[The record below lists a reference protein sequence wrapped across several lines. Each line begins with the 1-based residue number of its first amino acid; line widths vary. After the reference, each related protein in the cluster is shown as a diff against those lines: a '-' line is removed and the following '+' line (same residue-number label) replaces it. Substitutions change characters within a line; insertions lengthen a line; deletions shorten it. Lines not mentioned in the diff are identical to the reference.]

1 MVYIHEQTILS
12 DGLPIYKL
20 LSDWE
25 RLPRACSGPRSP
37 NDSLVKRRITLSSS
51 PLARLEGLV
60 NSLTPTSPNYLSI
73 RPVPKTVIKKRK
85 LIKC

>member
-12 DGLPIYKL
+12 DGLLILYYYLTGKDCLELARVPDHL
-20 LSDWE
+20 H
-25 RLPRACSGPRSP
+25 

-73 RPVPKTVIKKRK
+73 RPVPKTVIKKGN
-85 LIKC
+85 